1 MVISSSIVALPT
13 SLVFLVSNF
22 HSFVPIKLDSN
33 NYILW
38 RNQIRNAL
46 TANGYFGYVD
56 GSIKCPSETI
66 CDSINQEVPNPEC
79 ALWKLV
85 DANLLT
91 CITATISVTILPHL
105 LDLHT
110 TNSIWQFLEQR
121 YSSLS
126 RSHIHDLKR
135 KLFNLRKTSAMEL
148 YLDSIKECAHKLA
161 AAGSPVAEEDLV
173 FHALNGLPNE
183 YNSFKTAT
191 RTRAESLKFEELV

>member
-1 MVISSSIVALPT
+1 MVTSSSTIALPT

-22 HSFVPIKLDSN
+22 HSFVPIKLDSS

-38 RNQIRNAL
+38 KNQIRNAL
-46 TANGYFGYVD
+46 NANGYFGFID

-66 CDSINQEVPNPEC
+66 CDSNHQEVPNPEY

-105 LDLHT
+105 LDLNC
-110 TNSIWQFLEQR
+110 TNSVWKFLENR

-135 KLFNLRKTSAMEL
+135 KLFNIRKTTSMEA
-148 YLDSIKECAHKLA
+148 YLDSIKEYAHKLA
-161 AAGSPVAEEDLV
+161 AAGAPIAE
-173 FHALNGLPNE
+173 
-183 YNSFKTAT
+183 
-191 RTRAESLKFEELV
+191 